1 VGLALVHI
9 AFALTRRARGAPDS
23 WNPRLP
29 SRCLIAASVCLP
41 GGFFLG
47 GVSFYSGDPG
57 LGVLL
62 VPVGAVL
69 LLAGVFMTA
78 RAMGVMAEP
87 WP

>member
-1 VGLALVHI
+1 
-9 AFALTRRARGAPDS
+9 
-23 WNPRLP
+23 
-29 SRCLIAASVCLP
+29 VCLP